1 MIYTLIP
8 FLPLFAFLI
17 VGIGEQWIK
26 DRAHLVAVPAMVG
39 SFVLSLLALYDVAT
53 GHLVNVP
60 LYTWLTSGT
69 LDIHIGISIDRLTAV
84 MLVLVTTVST
94 MVHIYTIGYMHG
106 EPGYARFF
114 AYIALFTFSM
124 LMLVMADNLLQLFVF
139 WEAVGLCSYL
149 LIGHWYERPSACA
162 AATKAFLVNRVG
174 DFGFILGLFLV
185 WYSFGSLDYATVF
198 AQAQDLAQKTMNVL
212 GPFGGT
218 WNVSVMTM
226 ICLLLFTGAVGKSA
240 QVPLHVWLPDAMEGP
255 TPISALIHAATMV
268 TAGVFMVARL
278 SPLYNL
284 SPMAMTVVALVGALT
299 MVLGAT
305 IALTQTDIKRVV
317 AYSTMSQLG
326 YMVMACGL
334 GAYGAGMYHLLTH
347 GAFKSLLFLGCG
359 SVIIALHHEQ
369 DMRHMG
375 GLKDKLP
382 VTYWTFVVGSLA
394 LAGFPLTAGFFSK
407 DDLLIS
413 SWSAGPLGQVLTI
426 CGLLTAGLTAFYS
439 FRLVFVT
446 FWGPSHVDPHHAG
459 HVHEPSTTMTA
470 PLMVLAVLSIV
481 AGYLGIPTFLEPV
494 FHGEGGAAHHEGPAA
509 YGIMALA
516 TLMGLA
522 GIGTAYYLYVLNP
535 SLPDRFA
542 QQWRA
547 AYELSL
553 HKWYVDEAYDR
564 SFVRPTLST
573 ANGLWKHVDVSII
586 DGAVN
591 GVARAVAWGGWL
603 IRLTQS
609 GQTQHYALGMTL
621 GAAVIL
627 TVYLLF

>member
-1 MIYTLIP
+1 MMYALIP
-8 FLPLFAFLI
+8 LLPLFSFLI

-39 SFVLSLLALYDVAT
+39 SFLLSLMALHDVAT
-53 GHLVNVP
+53 GQAVNVT
-60 LYTWLTSGT
+60 LYTWLTSGN
-69 LDIHIGISIDRLTAV
+69 LDIHIGIFIDRLTAV
-84 MLVLVTTVST
+84 MLILVTTVST
-94 MVHIYTIGYMHG
+94 LVHIYTIGYMHG

-149 LIGHWYERPSACA
+149 LIGHWYERASACA

-198 AQAQDLAQKTMNVL
+198 AQAGQLASKTTNLL

-218 WNVSVMTM
+218 WDVSVMTM

-278 SPLYNL
+278 APLYNL
-284 SPMAMTVVALVGALT
+284 SPTAMTVVALVGALT
-299 MVLGAT
+299 MMLGAT

-334 GAYGAGMYHLLTH
+334 GAYSAGMYHLLTH
-347 GAFKSLLFLGCG
+347 GAFKALLFLGCG

-382 VTYWTFVVGSLA
+382 VTYWTFLVGSLA

-407 DDLLIS
+407 DDLLVS

-426 CGLLTAGLTAFYS
+426 CGLVTAGLTAFYS

-446 FWGPSHVDPHHAG
+446 FWGKSHVDPHHAG

-481 AGYLGIPTFLEPV
+481 AGYLGIPAFLEPV
-494 FHGEGGAAHHEGPAA
+494 FHGEGAGAHHEGSAA
-509 YGIMALA
+509 LGIMALA
-516 TLMGLA
+516 TLMGLT
-522 GIGTAYYLYVLNP
+522 GIGAAYYLYVLNP
-535 SLPDRFA
+535 GLPDRLA

-553 HKWYVDEAYDR
+553 HKWYIDEAYDR
-564 SFVRPTLST
+564 SLVRPTLS
-573 ANGLWKHVDVSII
+573 AAQGLWKHVDVAII

-621 GAAVIL
+621 GAVVIL
-627 TVYLLF
+627 TVYLLL